1 MCCDRCAAWSIAA
14 EDVVDTTGAGDVFI
28 AGFIAALLHRWK
40 DPVRPLSMLCLPV
53 CNVSFG
59 GA

>member
-1 MCCDRCAAWSIAA
+1 MAA

-40 DPVRPLSMLCLPV
+40 DPVRPLSMLCPPV